1 MQSCKC
7 SVDLYVLNLNVFTKN
22 CVHTTLQVFLHN
34 TWFGKYLVMLGF
46 SKPNPWNKILNPL
59 PLRIGTIMKPV
70 GLQFDFQNIHR
81 SFRKH
86 NFFTLSHIRCDNV
99 VYIFSVLSSTNHYFN
114 INSRIIDV
122 ALCNCII
129 EQFQK

>member
-1 MQSCKC
+1 MIWKIFS
-7 SVDLYVLNLNVFTKN
+7 YVGLFETKSMEQN
-22 CVHTTLQVFLHN
+22 SAY
-34 TWFGKYLVMLGF
+34 W
-46 SKPNPWNKILNPL
+46 
-59 PLRIGTIMKPV
+59 KPV

-86 NFFTLSHIRCDNV
+86 NFFTLSHIRCHNV

-114 INSRIIDV
+114 INSRIIDI